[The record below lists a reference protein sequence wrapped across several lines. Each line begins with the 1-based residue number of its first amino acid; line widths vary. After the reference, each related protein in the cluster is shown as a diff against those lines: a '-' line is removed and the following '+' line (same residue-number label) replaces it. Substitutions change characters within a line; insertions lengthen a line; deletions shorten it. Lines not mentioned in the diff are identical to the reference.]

1 MSTLRNASIA
11 KSGRYL
17 PKLPSK
23 HTRRTSKR
31 QEEQVN
37 IQEELEILR
46 NYFRGIVDELGGRE
60 LLGLVVKR
68 IRSPLDNSFEG
79 IAKAFSYY
87 SIVHARLVK
96 FINITKQL
104 EDLIVTKGRSSVF
117 GKGQWDKEV
126 SSLLHILDLQTQ
138 EIFGEIIGLDSI
150 NDVPDGCGEV
160 WFYFL
165 ALFVLA
171 DDIKFNTMNSI
182 TGTDPF
188 GIQKAIQIFDVM
200 AERGNRLVKARDAL
214 LMEIKNS
221 GFDLETITHRAIELK
236 RVSRK

>member
-1 MSTLRNASIA
+1 MSNINPQIMGIVTCLHCQMRV
-11 KSGRYL
+11 L
-17 PKLPSK
+17 PKVDGTCPSC
-23 HTRRTSKR
+23 
-31 QEEQVN
+31 QVN

-46 NYFRGIVDELGGRE
+46 NYFRGIVDELGGQE
-60 LLGLVVKR
+60 LLELVVER
-68 IRSPLDNSFEG
+68 IKSPLDNSFEG
-79 IAKAFSYY
+79 VVKAFSYY

-104 EDLIVTKGRSSVF
+104 EYLIVTKGRPSVF

-126 SSLLHILDLQTQ
+126 SSLLHILDLQPRA
-138 EIFGEIIGLDSI
+138 IFGEKIGLDLI
-150 NDVPDGCGEV
+150 NEVPDGCGGV

-188 GIQKAIQIFDVM
+188 GIQKAIPIFDVM
-200 AERGNRLVKARDAL
+200 AEKGNGLVKARDAL

-221 GFDLETITHRAIELK
+221 GFNLETISHRAIELIG
-236 RVSRK
+236 VSKK